1 MRNIS
6 LDNIT
11 DTVRA
16 SFDGAADA
24 RFREVIEGLVTHLH
38 AFAREVNL
46 THEEWDAGIDFLWRA
61 GRISDERRNEFILTS
76 DVLGLSS
83 LVDILDGS
91 TTGTESSVLGP
102 FYVAGAPVVPVGTS
116 LVGANAGE
124 RVLMHGR
131 VLDTAGRPLAGALL
145 DFWQT
150 DAAGL
155 YSQMDPTQSP
165 MNLRC
170 RMHTDAEGRYALVTV
185 RPRYYSVPYDGPVGD
200 LLRNGGRHAWRPS
213 HFHVV
218 VTAPGHRR
226 LVTEIFADDD
236 PYIDGDAVFGVRDG
250 LVAHFEPRTDA
261 AAVAPWPVEAPYFEV
276 NFDYRL
282 DPETAAG

>member
-1 MRNIS
+1 M
-6 LDNIT
+6 
-11 DTVRA
+11 
-16 SFDGAADA
+16 
-24 RFREVIEGLVTHLH
+24 
-38 AFAREVNL
+38 
-46 THEEWDAGIDFLWRA
+46 RA

-91 TTGTESSVLGP
+91 QSGTESSVLGP
-102 FYVAGAPVVPVGTS
+102 FYVEGAPLVPIGTS
-116 LVGANAGE
+116 LVGRNTGE

-131 VLDTAGRPLAGALL
+131 VLDTSDRPLGGALL

-155 YSQMDPTQSP
+155 YSQMDPAQAP
-165 MNLRC
+165 YNLRC

-185 RPRYYSVPYDGPVGD
+185 KPNFYSVPYDGPVGD
-200 LLRNGGRHAWRPS
+200 LLRAGARHAWRPS

-226 LVTEIFADDD
+226 LVTEIFAGDD
-236 PYIDGDAVFGVRDG
+236 PYIDGDAVFGVREG
-250 LVAHFEPRTDA
+250 LVANFESRTDA
-261 AAVAPWPVEAPYFEV
+261 AAAAPWAVEAPFFEV
-276 NFDYRL
+276 KFDYRL
-282 DPETAAG
+282 DPEAAAG